1 MRSVICMLV
10 GVVVLIIGTVAII
23 SEGNAVELTIKAGT
37 PVPVRI
43 DESVSSETATAGQTV
58 RCFVTRDVVVD
69 DFIVIKAG
77 TEVVA
82 EVTYSQKTGT
92 LGKEGKVFLV
102 VRNTVAVDNTIVPLR
117 ANLSQTGDEKVAL
130 SWMVCPF
137 IKGTQSMIP
146 SGTETKA
153 YVDYD
158 TILKVKE

>member
-1 MRSVICMLV
+1 MRSINSIVVVAMVLSV
-10 GVVVLIIGTVAII
+10 GVFAMVST
-23 SEGNAVELTIKAGT
+23 GNATEITIKAGT

-43 DESVSSETATAGQTV
+43 DETVSSESATAGQTV
-58 RCFVTRDVVVD
+58 RCFVTRDVFVD

-82 EVTYSQKTGT
+82 EVTYSQKTGS

-158 TILKVKE
+158 TILKIKD

>member
-1 MRSVICMLV
+1 MRGISSLV
-10 GVVVLIIGTVAII
+10 AWAMVLSIGILSIVSTA
-23 SEGNAVELTIKAGT
+23 NATEITIKAGT

-43 DESVSSETATAGQTV
+43 DETVSSESATAGQTI
-58 RCFVTRDVVVD
+58 RCFVTRDVFVD

-82 EVTYSQKTGT
+82 EVTYSQKTGS

-102 VRNTVAVDNTIVPLR
+102 VRNTIATDKTIVPLR

-130 SWMVCPF
+130 SWMICPF

-158 TILKVKE
+158 TKVENK

>member
-1 MRSVICMLV
+1 MRSVSSI
-10 GVVVLIIGTVAII
+10 IIGAMVLSIDVFVMVST
-23 SEGNAVELTIKAGT
+23 GNATEVTIKAGT

-43 DESVSSETATAGQTV
+43 DETVSSETATAGQTV
-58 RCFVTRDVVVD
+58 RCFVTRDVFVD

-82 EVTYSQKTGT
+82 EVTYSQKTGS

-102 VRNTVAVDNTIVPLR
+102 VRDTVAVDNTKVPLR
-117 ANLSQTGDEKVAL
+117 SSLSQTGDERVAL
-130 SWMVCPF
+130 SWLVCPF

-158 TILKVKE
+158 TKVESK